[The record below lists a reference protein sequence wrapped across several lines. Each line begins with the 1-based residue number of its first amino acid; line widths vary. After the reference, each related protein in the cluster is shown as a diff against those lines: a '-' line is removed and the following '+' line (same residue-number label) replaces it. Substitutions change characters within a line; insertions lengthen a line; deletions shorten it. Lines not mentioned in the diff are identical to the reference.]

1 MTFTEFKQLIPSLS
15 RLYAD
20 FLQVIL
26 ETRLQLC
33 IQQKLSNKIIFPT
46 LCCNLCLALW
56 REYNCFNIKCN
67 FPFTSCSLCTFWAV
81 VSFTGAAPKSATS
94 P

>member
-1 MTFTEFKQLIPSLS
+1 MLIYQVHIIILRAFHYPKMTFTEFKQLIPSLS

-46 LCCNLCLALW
+46 LCCNLCLAL
-56 REYNCFNIKCN
+56 
-67 FPFTSCSLCTFWAV
+67 
-81 VSFTGAAPKSATS
+81 
-94 P
+94 